1 EGSVKFFDGGT
12 SCALPGTQIGAA
24 QPVNTTTS
32 VATVNTAALT
42 GDNHTIRACYQGTV
56 NYQAS
61 GDSVGQLVN
70 AAATSTSVATSGS
83 PSTYGDSVTFTTTV
97 TTSSPSA
104 PVGEGSVKFF
114 DGGTSCA
121 LPGTQIGAAQ
131 PVNTTTGLASVNPP
145 ALTGTHLPYP
155 ALFRCTVNYQASGDS
170 VGQLVNAA
178 ATSTSVATS
187 GSPSTYG
194 DSVTFT
200 EIRRASC
207 REGGVGEGG
216 VTSVDGGTSCALPG
230 HQIGAAQPVTTT
242 TGVAQ

>member
-83 PSTYGDSVTFTTTV
+83 PSDREGVVMVKGAV
-97 TTSSPSA
+97 TTGSRSA
-104 PVGEGSVKFF
+104 
-114 DGGTSCA
+114 T
-121 LPGTQIGAAQ
+121 IG
-131 PVNTTTGLASVNPP
+131 
-145 ALTGTHLPYP
+145 
-155 ALFRCTVNYQASGDS
+155 
-170 VGQLVNAA
+170 
-178 ATSTSVATS
+178 
-187 GSPSTYG
+187 
-194 DSVTFT
+194 
-200 EIRRASC
+200 
-207 REGGVGEGG
+207 
-216 VTSVDGGTSCALPG
+216 
-230 HQIGAAQPVTTT
+230 
-242 TGVAQ
+242 